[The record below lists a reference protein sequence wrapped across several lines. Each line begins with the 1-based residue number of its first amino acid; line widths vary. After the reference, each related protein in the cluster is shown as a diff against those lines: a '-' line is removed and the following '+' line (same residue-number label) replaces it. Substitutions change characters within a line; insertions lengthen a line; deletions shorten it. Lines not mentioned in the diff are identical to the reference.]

1 MNNKYASMSSE
12 EYIRERLDDQ
22 FDYFDKKSSRNQTY
36 YKLLKRIEII
46 LLALIPL
53 VTILPCFPDDI
64 YTKVA
69 IVTLSVSATI
79 LRHFNIIGTH
89 FDLWIKYRNVAECL
103 KTEKYYFLTGTNIYS
118 NEEDAHSLLIKRTES
133 IISKANEQWSSTIK
147 DIPKHIKKD

>member
-64 YTKVA
+64 YTYVK
-69 IVTLSVSATI
+69 S
-79 LRHFNIIGTH
+79 
-89 FDLWIKYRNVAECL
+89 
-103 KTEKYYFLTGTNIYS
+103 YYYS
-118 NEEDAHSLLIKRTES
+118 SYLL
-133 IISKANEQWSSTIK
+133 
-147 DIPKHIKKD
+147 